1 MGYEAIQSREDYIRF
16 LECDKI
22 ALRVPRN
29 RKWPRPFLDDVWR
42 YQILL
47 RKLEY
52 RLKRHGLINRIFAGF
67 TKLRFKRLGVRLGFT
82 VDPYV
87 FGPGLSI
94 AHYGSLTVNPNAK
107 VGSNCRIHE
116 GVTIGATNGSDKAP
130 IIGDNCFIGSG
141 AKVIGDI
148 IIGDNVAIGSGA
160 VVVNSYA
167 DSNITLGGVPAKII
181 SHNGSDSNIV
191 KATVL
196 YSQRKEA
203 H

>member
-1 MGYEAIQSREDYIRF
+1 MGYEAIRSREDYIRF

-29 RKWPRPFLDDVWR
+29 RRWPRPFLDDVWR

-52 RLKRHGLINRIFAGF
+52 RLIRRGLINRIFAGF

-116 GVTIGATNGSDKAP
+116 GVTIGATNGSNKAP

-148 IIGDNVAIGSGA
+148 IIGDNVAIGAGA

-181 SHNGSDSNIV
+181 SNNGSDSNIV

>member
-1 MGYEAIQSREDYIRF
+1 MGYEAIRSREDYIRF

-52 RLKRHGLINRIFAGF
+52 RLIRRGLINRIFAGF

-148 IIGDNVAIGSGA
+148 IIGDNVAIGAGA

-191 KATVL
+191 KATAL

>member
-1 MGYEAIQSREDYIRF
+1 MGYEAIRSREDYIRF

-52 RLKRHGLINRIFAGF
+52 RLIRRGLINRILAGF
-67 TKLRFKRLGVRLGFT
+67 TKLRFKRLGVRLGLT

-148 IIGDNVAIGSGA
+148 IIGDNVAIGAGA

>member
-1 MGYEAIQSREDYIRF
+1 MAYETIRSRDDYLRF

-22 ALRVPRN
+22 ALRIPQS
-29 RKWPRPFLDDVWR
+29 RKRPRPFLDDVWR

-47 RKLEY
+47 RKVEY
-52 RLKRHGLINRIFAGF
+52 RSIRRGLINRFIAGF
-67 TKLRFKRLGVRLGFT
+67 TKLRFKRLGVKLGFT

-94 AHYGSLTVNPNAK
+94 AHYGSLTVNPNAR

-116 GVTIGATNGSDKAP
+116 GVTVGATSGSDNAP
-130 IIGDNCFIGSG
+130 SIGDNCFIGSG

-148 IIGDNVAIGSGA
+148 VIGDNVAIGAGA
-160 VVVNSYA
+160 VVVKSCSDN
-167 DSNITLGGVPAKII
+167 NVTLGGVPAKII

-196 YSQRKEA
+196 YTQDREA

>member
-1 MGYEAIQSREDYIRF
+1 MGYEAIRSREDYIRF

-22 ALRVPRN
+22 ALRVPQN

-52 RLKRHGLINRIFAGF
+52 RLIRRGLINRIFAGF

-82 VDPYV
+82 VDTYV

-148 IIGDNVAIGSGA
+148 IIGDNVAIGAGA

>member
-52 RLKRHGLINRIFAGF
+52 RLVRRGLINRIVAGF

-130 IIGDNCFIGSG
+130 IIGVNCFIGSG

-148 IIGDNVAIGSGA
+148 IIGDNVAIGAGA

-181 SHNGSDSNIV
+181 SNNGSDSNIV

-196 YSQRKEA
+196 YSQGKEA

>member
-1 MGYEAIQSREDYIRF
+1 MGYEAIRSREDYIRF

-22 ALRVPRN
+22 ALRVPRK

-52 RLKRHGLINRIFAGF
+52 RLIRRGLINRIFAGF

-148 IIGDNVAIGSGA
+148 IIGDNVAIGAGA

-181 SHNGSDSNIV
+181 SNNGSDSNIV

-196 YSQRKEA
+196 YSQGKEA